1 MEMTDGSFRVIPF
14 PLKYTSTLAV
24 PKSIPMSLNPN
35 KKNLTFPHPYM
46 ELTCFD
52 KTFEK
57 PMNGIILSFYWNSSF
72 FNKKNTI
79 QLSNPVKPCFLFS
92 AL

>member
-1 MEMTDGSFRVIPF
+1 
-14 PLKYTSTLAV
+14 
-24 PKSIPMSLNPN
+24 
-35 KKNLTFPHPYM
+35 M

-79 QLSNPVKPCFLFS
+79 QLSNPVKPCFLFFCFIK
-92 AL
+92 LYFDGPKGW